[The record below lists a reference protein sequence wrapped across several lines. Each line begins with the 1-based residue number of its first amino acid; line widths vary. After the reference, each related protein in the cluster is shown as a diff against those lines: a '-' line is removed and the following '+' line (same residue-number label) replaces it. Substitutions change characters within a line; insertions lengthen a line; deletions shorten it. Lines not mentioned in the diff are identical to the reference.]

1 MCFVLSVLRAELWVA
16 IPQLFV
22 DAPKVEYLGSMYKLF
37 SKAGG
42 VKLAVAAFKLH
53 VKVRS

>member
-1 MCFVLSVLRAELWVA
+1 MCFVLSVLRAELRVA